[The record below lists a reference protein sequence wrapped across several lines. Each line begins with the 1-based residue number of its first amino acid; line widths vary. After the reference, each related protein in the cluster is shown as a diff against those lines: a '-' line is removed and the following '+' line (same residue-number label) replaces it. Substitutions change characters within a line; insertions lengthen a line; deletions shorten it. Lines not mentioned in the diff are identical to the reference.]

1 VSLALAFVGISV
13 LGTWGL
19 ASIALIA
26 GGIIL
31 IFFPGD
37 ATVANGSD
45 PMFAGIFLLVFGL
58 LNLAIMMPM
67 VMGPLLGLD
76 PPLPIKAR
84 SIKPATAMQKWAS
97 AGLVRDLP
105 ENLPIEKR
113 MRAQRVTLVRQ
124 GDNVYALNGLCSHA
138 RLPLGGIPL
147 SPIKAEPIRDNC
159 VMCPFHG
166 ARFDVETGR
175 VVRQPFTSEFNNDHP
190 FLGRLQ
196 SKLFKMMSAPPV
208 PPFMPKPSMNAEDL
222 QTYPVRIENGE
233 VMVGLPR

>member
-1 VSLALAFVGISV
+1 MSLALAFVGVSII
-13 LGTWGL
+13 GTWGL

-37 ATVANGSD
+37 ATVGNGSD

-58 LNLAIMMPM
+58 VNLAIMMPM

-76 PPLPIKAR
+76 PPLPLRAKN
-84 SIKPATAMQKWAS
+84 IKPAAAMQKWAS

-105 ENLPIEKR
+105 ENMPVEKR

-138 RLPLGGIPL
+138 RLPLAGIPL

-166 ARFDVETGR
+166 ARFDIETGR

-196 SKLFKMMSAPPV
+196 SKLFRFMSAPPV
-208 PPFMPKPSMNAEDL
+208 PSFIPKPSMNAEDL

>member
-1 VSLALAFVGISV
+1 VSLALAFVGVSII
-13 LGTWGL
+13 GTWGL

-37 ATVANGSD
+37 ATVGNGSD
-45 PMFAGIFLLVFGL
+45 PMFAGIFLLAFGL
-58 LNLAIMMPM
+58 VNLAIMMPM

-76 PPLPIKAR
+76 PPLPLRAKN
-84 SIKPATAMQKWAS
+84 IKPATAMQKWAS

-105 ENLPIEKR
+105 ENVPVEKR

-138 RLPLGGIPL
+138 RLPLAGIPL

-166 ARFDVETGR
+166 ARFDIETGR

-196 SKLFKMMSAPPV
+196 SKLFR
-208 PPFMPKPSMNAEDL
+208 FMAMVSSLVTRHSE
-222 QTYPVRIENGE
+222 RIAC
-233 VMVGLPR
+233 R

>member
-1 VSLALAFVGISV
+1 VSLALAFVGVSII
-13 LGTWGL
+13 GTWGL

-37 ATVANGSD
+37 ATVGNGSD
-45 PMFAGIFLLVFGL
+45 PMFAGIFLLAFGL
-58 LNLAIMMPM
+58 VNLAIRMPM

-76 PPLPIKAR
+76 PPLPLRAKN
-84 SIKPATAMQKWAS
+84 IKPATAMQKWAS

-105 ENLPIEKR
+105 ENVPVEKR

-138 RLPLGGIPL
+138 RLPLAGIPL

-166 ARFDVETGR
+166 ARFDIETGR

-196 SKLFKMMSAPPV
+196 SKLFRFMSAPPT
-208 PPFMPKPSMNAEDL
+208 PSFIPKPSMNAEDL

>member
-1 VSLALAFVGISV
+1 
-13 LGTWGL
+13 
-19 ASIALIA
+19 IA

-58 LNLAIMMPM
+58 VNLAIMMPM
-67 VMGPLLGLD
+67 VMGPLLGID
-76 PPLPIKAR
+76 PPLPIRAN

-105 ENLPIEKR
+105 EGLPVEKR

-124 GDNVYALNGLCSHA
+124 GDNVFALNGLCSHA

-147 SPIKAEPIRDNC
+147 SPIKAVPIRDNC

-166 ARFDVETGR
+166 ARFDVETGK

-196 SKLFKMMSAPPV
+196 SKLFKVMSAPPV
-208 PPFMPKPSMNAEDL
+208 PPFIPKPSMSAEDI
-222 QTYPVRIENGE
+222 QTFPVRIENGE